1 MRALLVV
8 NPKATT
14 TSQRS
19 RDVLVRA
26 LRSEV
31 DLRVEVT
38 RRRGH
43 GADLARQAVAEG
55 LDVVVVLGGD
65 GTVNEVVNGLL
76 TATAEGRGAAANRV
90 GVTTSTDNART
101 AGKAN
106 AGDKKHARRVVPA
119 IAVVPGGSTNVFARA
134 LGMPKDAVEATGAI
148 LEAMHDGRARSVG
161 LGKADGRYFT
171 FCAGLGID
179 AEVVRKVERARLR
192 GKDSTPGLYIRST
205 IAQFFLDTE
214 RRVPLITLERPGEDA
229 DVDLASVI
237 VQNTAPWTYIG
248 NRAVTACPDASFE
261 TGLDVMAMRALH
273 LPATALAVTQIL
285 TGRFRKPDGR
295 QTLALHD
302 LSAFTLSSARPLAF
316 QVDGDYLGERTKVT
330 FSAVPDAV
338 RVFC

>member
-14 TSQRS
+14 TSERS

-43 GADLARQAVAEG
+43 GADLARRAVAQG
-55 LDVVVVLGGD
+55 LDVVVALGGD

-76 TATAEGRGAAANRV
+76 NATAQVRGGAADRV
-90 GVTTSTDNART
+90 AAGAGGSAVTTGTAARKQAPGT
-101 AGKAN
+101 
-106 AGDKKHARRVVPA
+106 RLPA

-134 LGMPKDAVEATGAI
+134 LGLPKDAVEATGAI
-148 LEAMHDGRARSVG
+148 LEAMHDGRLRSVG

-171 FCAGLGID
+171 FCAGFGID

-192 GKDSTPGLYIRST
+192 GKVSTPALYIRST
-205 IAQFFLDTE
+205 VAQFFLETE

-229 DVDLASVI
+229 QLDLASVI

-248 NRAVTACPDASFE
+248 SRAVTACPDASFDS
-261 TGLDVMAMRALH
+261 GLDLMAMRALH
-273 LPATALAVTQIL
+273 IPATALAVTNIL
-285 TGRFRKPDGR
+285 TGRRPKPHGR
-295 QTLALHD
+295 QMMTLHD
-302 LSAFTLSSARPLAF
+302 LSTFTLSSARPLAF